1 MTPTAPSAPPAPGM
15 DAAREREFFA
25 TLALRHTPRLG
36 PRTWRGLLAAYASA
50 YAALRAAA
58 EWPERRLAGPALAA
72 KVRAE
77 VWRPGAEAEYRA
89 ARALGAPVLLY
100 TDPIYPDLLRA
111 IPDPP
116 PYLYAE
122 GDLGLLA
129 GPAVAVVGARKA
141 TRRGAEAARIVS
153 EALSAMGVTVVSG
166 LAMGVD
172 RQAHLGGLAGVGR
185 SIAVLGAGLDSRY
198 PAANLDVRAALA
210 EHGLVLT
217 EYAPGEGARSEHF
230 PFRNRIIAGLCLG
243 VLVVEAAERSGS
255 LITARL
261 AGEQGREAL
270 VLAGPEDDVAWAG
283 CRRLVADGAT
293 LVEDAEAVL
302 AALGPELRRAA
313 AAAAAGQTTPA
324 SLPESEPAPEPASG
338 AEPDGLAAPAPRPA
352 RRSSKKSVRPTSAPA
367 PIPDLTPDEAAVLA
381 RVPGKGRRHLD
392 EIAQDLDWESARVSR
407 TLVLL
412 ELRGLVRQW
421 PGLRYALAGAMP

>member
-1 MTPTAPSAPPAPGM
+1 
-15 DAAREREFFA
+15 
-25 TLALRHTPRLG
+25 
-36 PRTWRGLLAAYASA
+36 
-50 YAALRAAA
+50 
-58 EWPERRLAGPALAA
+58 
-72 KVRAE
+72 
-77 VWRPGAEAEYRA
+77 
-89 ARALGAPVLLY
+89 
-100 TDPIYPDLLRA
+100 
-111 IPDPP
+111 
-116 PYLYAE
+116 
-122 GDLGLLA
+122 
-129 GPAVAVVGARKA
+129 
-141 TRRGAEAARIVS
+141 
-153 EALSAMGVTVVSG
+153 
-166 LAMGVD
+166 
-172 RQAHLGGLAGVGR
+172 
-185 SIAVLGAGLDSRY
+185 
-198 PAANLDVRAALA
+198 
-210 EHGLVLT
+210 
-217 EYAPGEGARSEHF
+217 RSEHF

-243 VLVVEAAERSGS
+243 VLVVEAAERSGI

-283 CRRLVADGAT
+283 CRRLAADGAT

-324 SLPESEPAPEPASG
+324 SPPESEPAPESAPG
-338 AEPDGLAAPAPRPA
+338 AEPEAAPAESDGLAAPRPA
-352 RRSSKKSVRPTSAPA
+352 RRSSEKSVRPTSAPA